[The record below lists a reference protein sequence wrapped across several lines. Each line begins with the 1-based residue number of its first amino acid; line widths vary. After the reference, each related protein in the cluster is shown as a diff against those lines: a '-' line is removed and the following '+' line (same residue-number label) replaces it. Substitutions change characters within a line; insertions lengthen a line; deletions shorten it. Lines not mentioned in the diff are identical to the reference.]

1 MSGADC
7 PIKAMETFP
16 LCSGLPPPPPPRSA
30 RRGRGGAWAPGA
42 VRDLPPPALPGG
54 GGRSARADPLPGP
67 RPARSVWRRP
77 QAPRARG
84 LGREA
89 VLQTKDQSRPGPPA
103 GGLALVLPLIS
114 LFTSTDRLLARSLTS
129 FQCPRVKLRGVVS
142 FCPMLGGRGKQKYTE
157 RLTKQTHEMQTRSRA
172 VQNWRQ
178 TDSDGSGH

>member
-16 LCSGLPPPPPPRSA
+16 LCSGLPPPPPRSA

-84 LGREA
+84 LGREG